1 MYSGAYAGYF
11 MMFNKD
17 CRARYEMYSWKVKDS
32 SNVFNFWHQLDDPG
46 LKDLYQLVLP
56 AIKLNHLIYIPMTK
70 PQVDLKALGLSKKDE
85 DKQDEDAQEEFKGNF
100 LREFEGTP
108 LLNHASEMYDD
119 EKHVRVRIN
128 SSKLFPKDFD

>member
-1 MYSGAYAGYF
+1 
-11 MMFNKD
+11 
-17 CRARYEMYSWKVKDS
+17 
-32 SNVFNFWHQLDDPG
+32 
-46 LKDLYQLVLP
+46 
-56 AIKLNHLIYIPMTK
+56 MTK

-85 DKQDEDAQEEFKGNF
+85 DKQDEDAHEEFKGNF